1 MAPVLVETVRPSDG
15 TLRVALEGDWV
26 LGGGIPPPA
35 RVLVEIERPPLPRT
49 IVLDAR
55 LVGRWDSGLVTFLL
69 AIVSRCAELGVEVDR
84 HGLPD
89 GVTRLLAL
97 ATAVPARTG
106 RRSSARPPVLAR
118 LGDAIVATW
127 SGCCEALAFVGDA
140 FLSLLRLLGRRAR
153 FRRSDLLLA
162 LQDCGARSLPIV
174 SLISLLVG
182 LILAFVAA
190 IQLRTFGAQIYVSHL
205 VGIATVREIG
215 AIMTGVIVTGRTG
228 ASFAAQLGTMQVN
241 EEIDALRTLGLPP
254 MDFLVLPRLLA
265 LSLMMPLLC
274 LYADL
279 MGILGG
285 LVVGVAMLDIPP
297 IQYLLETKRAI
308 HLTDVLLGLFMSAVF
323 GIIVALTGCMR
334 GIASGRSASAVG
346 EATTSAVVTG
356 IVSIVAATAVITYG
370 AYVLGI

>member
-1 MAPVLVETVRPSDG
+1 MPSAVIETERAPDG
-15 TLRVALEGDWV
+15 TLRLALAGDWV
-26 LGGGIPPPA
+26 LGGIAPPHGVVA
-35 RVLVEIERPPLPRT
+35 ELETPPLARKVT
-49 IVLDAR
+49 FDAR
-55 LVGRWDSGLVTFLL
+55 LVGRWDSGFLTFLL
-69 AIVSRCAELGVEVDR
+69 PIVSRCGELGVEVER

-106 RRSSARPPVLAR
+106 RRGSLPQPVLAR
-118 LGDAIVATW
+118 IGDAVVAWW

-140 FLSLLRLLGRRAR
+140 FLSLVRLVARRAR
-153 FRRSDLLLA
+153 FRRSDFLLA

-174 SLISLLVG
+174 SLVSLLVG
-182 LILAFVAA
+182 LILAFVGA
-190 IQLRTFGAQIYVSHL
+190 IQLRMFGAQIYVAHL

-285 LVVGVAMLDIPP
+285 LVVGVAMLDIHP
-297 IQYLLETKRAI
+297 IQYLVETSRAI
-308 HLTDVLLGLFMSAVF
+308 HVADLLLGLFMGAVF

-356 IVSIVAATAVITYG
+356 IVSIVMATAIITYG

>member
-1 MAPVLVETVRPSDG
+1 MAPIVVDTARASDG
-15 TLRVALEGDWV
+15 TLRLALAGDWV
-26 LGGGIPPPA
+26 LGGGIPPPQP
-35 RVLVEIERPPLPRT
+35 VVVDIERPPLPSR
-49 IVLDAR
+49 LAFDAR
-55 LVGRWDSGLVTFLL
+55 LLGRWDSGLLTFLL
-69 AIVSRCAELGVEVDR
+69 PIVSRCAELGVEVDR
-84 HGLPD
+84 RELPD
-89 GVTRLLAL
+89 GVRRLLAL

-106 RRSSARPPVLAR
+106 RRGSRPQPALAR
-118 LGDAIVATW
+118 IGDALVAWW
-127 SGCCEALAFVGDA
+127 SGCCQALAFVGDA
-140 FLSLLRLLGRRAR
+140 FLSLCRLLARRAR
-153 FRRSDLLLA
+153 FRRSDFLLA
-162 LQDCGARSLPIV
+162 LHDCGARSLPIV

-182 LILAFVAA
+182 LILAFVGA

-241 EEIDALRTLGLPP
+241 EEIDALRTLGLRP

-285 LVVGVAMLDIPP
+285 LVVGVAMLDIHP
-297 IQYLLETKRAI
+297 IQYLLETQRAI
-308 HLTDVLLGLFMSAVF
+308 HLADVLLGLFMSAVF

-356 IVSIVAATAVITYG
+356 IVTIVVATAVITYG

>member
-1 MAPVLVETVRPSDG
+1 MTPVVLDTAKVSDG
-15 TLRVALEGDWV
+15 TLRLALAGDWV
-26 LGGGIPPPA
+26 LGGGIPPPQ
-35 RVLVEIERPPLPRT
+35 RVVVDIERPPLPSR
-49 IVLDAR
+49 LAFDAR
-55 LVGRWDSGLVTFLL
+55 LLGRWDSGLLTFLL
-69 AIVSRCAELGVEVDR
+69 PIVSRCAELGVEVDR
-84 HGLPD
+84 RELPD
-89 GVTRLLAL
+89 GVRRLLAL

-106 RRSSARPPVLAR
+106 RRGSRPQPALAR
-118 LGDAIVATW
+118 IGDAVVAWW
-127 SGCCEALAFVGDA
+127 SGCCQALAFVGDA
-140 FLSLLRLLGRRAR
+140 FLSLCRLLTRRAR
-153 FRRSDLLLA
+153 FRRSDFLLA
-162 LQDCGARSLPIV
+162 LHDCGARSLPIV

-182 LILAFVAA
+182 LILAFVGA

-285 LVVGVAMLDIPP
+285 LVVGVAMLDIHP
-297 IQYLLETKRAI
+297 IQYFLETKRAI
-308 HLTDVLLGLFMSAVF
+308 HVPDVLLGLFMSAVF

-356 IVSIVAATAVITYG
+356 IVTIVVATAVITYG